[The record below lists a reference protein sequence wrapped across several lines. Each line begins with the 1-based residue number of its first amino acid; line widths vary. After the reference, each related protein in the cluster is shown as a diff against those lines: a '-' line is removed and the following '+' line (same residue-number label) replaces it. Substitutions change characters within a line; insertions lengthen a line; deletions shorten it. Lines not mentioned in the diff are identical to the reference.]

1 MTQPPTGL
9 ADLTVRDFLDRL
21 ASKQPTPG
29 GGSVAALSGAL
40 AAGLGEMVCQYT
52 LGKPKFAAVEPRI
65 AELNEQLSR
74 ARHLLTQ
81 LIDEDAAAYA
91 ALNAAFAI
99 DKADPAR
106 STHVAAAALP
116 AATVPLE
123 AAAISVWVRN
133 TCDELARS
141 ANPQLKSDAQAAV
154 VLADAARLAAL
165 ANVAVNLPLLIAEDR
180 RRIESELVRLKDA
193 SGQAA

>member
-1 MTQPPTGL
+1 MTQPTTGL

-65 AELNEQLSR
+65 AQLNEQLSR

-81 LIDEDAAAYA
+81 LSDEDAAAYA
-91 ALNAAFAI
+91 ALNAAFAF

-133 TCDELARS
+133 TCDELSRS

-165 ANVAVNLPLLIAEDR
+165 ANVAVNLPLLSAEDR
-180 RRIESELVRLKDA
+180 RRIESEVVRLKDA
-193 SGQAA
+193 STPAA